1 MAKKKKPVIEEEIIY
16 VSKSEL
22 KRDAQQYQQLAIDL
36 AAMSKKILNK
46 TMLRKISSQTSGVKS
61 LSRFVVGGSR
71 EGSLEYQR
79 L

>member
-36 AAMSKKILNK
+36 AAMSNK
-46 TMLRKISSQTSGVKS
+46 Q
-61 LSRFVVGGSR
+61 R
-71 EGSLEYQR
+71 E
-79 L
+79 